1 MGVGKLWQGMIMDRQ
16 MQKMKEI
23 CKNIQGENHEK
34 RYVLEDMPS
43 VTKII
48 LGGLGIKKVPVPIVA
63 IMKSLEFQVVSGKM
77 EDEISGIVAIDDAL
91 KKEFKSDKVIAI
103 NSKDN
108 IGHQRF
114 TMAHELAH
122 YLFDFDVSNSITYYN
137 AYNTKEDESESERR
151 ANYFAANLLMP
162 EGIFREKFKQAVVEN
177 NLYLT
182 VDNLSSIF
190 QVSHEAVKRRI
201 AELSLQ
207 V

>member
-137 AYNTKEDESESERR
+137 AYNTKK
-151 ANYFAANLLMP
+151 N
-162 EGIFREKFKQAVVEN
+162 
-177 NLYLT
+177 
-182 VDNLSSIF
+182 
-190 QVSHEAVKRRI
+190 
-201 AELSLQ
+201 
-207 V
+207 

>member
-1 MGVGKLWQGMIMDRQ
+1 MGVEKLWQGMIMDKQ

-23 CKNIQGENHEK
+23 CRKIQSENHDR
-34 RYVLEDMPS
+34 RYVLGDMPS

-48 LGGLGIKKVPVPIVA
+48 LGGLGIKEVPIPIVA
-63 IMKSLEFQVVSGKM
+63 IMKSLEFQVVSGEM
-77 EDEISGIVAIDDAL
+77 EDEISGIVGIDDTL
-91 KKEFKSDKVIAI
+91 KKTFRSDKVIAV

-114 TMAHELAH
+114 AMAHELAH

-137 AYNTKEDESESERR
+137 AYNTKEEESESERR

-162 EGIFREKFKQAVVEN
+162 EDIFKKEFGRAVVEK

-182 VDNLSSIF
+182 VDNLSNTF
-190 QVSHEAVKRRI
+190 MVSREAVRRRI
-201 AELSLQ
+201 DELSLR